1 MKKLLAV
8 VLALVMMFA
17 VCVPAFATVTNN
29 GNSIVITGEENEPQ
43 QEAKAHVYTTD
54 ELPTGDHAY
63 TVTIPAETE
72 IIWKTEY
79 TPFTYTVAA
88 QLPLG
93 KRLQIAVKSVNLDQL
108 GAPRR
113 LTNAG
118 TESYIPYTYAKPTGV
133 EGSYEEAD
141 SLSYTTTTEVLNS
154 TPRTFYLHIQNA
166 DWTNIPVA
174 QYEDHLTFVIDIV
187 DAPVTP

>member
-17 VCVPAFATVTNN
+17 VCVPAFAAVTNN
-29 GNSIVITGEENEPQ
+29 GNNIVVTGEENELQ

-54 ELPTGDHAY
+54 ELPSGDHAY

-72 IIWKTEY
+72 ITWKTEY

-93 KRLQIAVKSVNLDQL
+93 KRLQLAVKSVNLDQL

-113 LTNAG
+113 MTNAG
-118 TESYIPYTYAKPTGV
+118 TTSYIPYTYAKPTSTEGV
-133 EGSYEEAD
+133 YEEAD
-141 SLSYTTTTEVLNS
+141 SLSYTTTTEVLKS
-154 TPRTFYLHIQNA
+154 TPRTFYLHIQDA
-166 DWTNIPVA
+166 DWTNVPVA
-174 QYEDHLTFVIDIV
+174 QYEDQLTFVIDIV
-187 DAPVTP
+187 DAPVSP

>member
-17 VCVPAFATVTNN
+17 VCVPAFATVTTN
-29 GNSIVITGEENEPQ
+29 GNNIVVTGEENEPQ
-43 QEAKAHVYTTD
+43 QEANAYVYTTD
-54 ELPTGDHAY
+54 ELPAGDHAY
-63 TVTIPAETE
+63 TVTIPAETP
-72 IIWKTEY
+72 ITWKSEY

-93 KRLQIAVKSVNLDQL
+93 KRLQLAVKSENLKNL
-108 GAPRR
+108 GEPRR
-113 LTNAG
+113 LTNAA
-118 TESYIPYTYAKPTGV
+118 TDSYIPYTYAKPTGT
-133 EGSYEEAD
+133 EGVYQEVD
-141 SLSYTTTTEVLNS
+141 SLSYTTDTEVLRS
-154 TPRTFYLHIQNA
+154 TPRTFYLHILDTA
-166 DWTNIPVA
+166 WTDIPVA